1 MWTQF
6 SLKTAKHQLLK
17 FMFQELQNQGTDK
30 KINLADLY
38 IPTPEVLPID
48 IDDTIHYTRLYKGEY
63 KVPRQYIHVQ
73 VHIL

>member
-1 MWTQF
+1 
-6 SLKTAKHQLLK
+6 
-17 FMFQELQNQGTDK
+17 MFQELQNQGTDK